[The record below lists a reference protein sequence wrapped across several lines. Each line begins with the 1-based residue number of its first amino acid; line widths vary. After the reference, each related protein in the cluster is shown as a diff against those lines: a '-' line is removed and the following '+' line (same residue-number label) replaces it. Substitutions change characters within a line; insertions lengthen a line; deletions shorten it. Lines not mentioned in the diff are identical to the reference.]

1 MKEPPLEESIRKEA
15 EETVRAV
22 REREAAEIRE
32 LDESC
37 AAEIED
43 FKKKSDA
50 EIQARIEQERSRLEN
65 KGLLERKKLKL
76 RGLEEFIGR
85 MVEEAVG
92 TMRDDPRYK
101 EFILDRVHEAADA
114 MQEGI
119 EVSLHTNDLSF
130 EGEIMAAAKKVGKN
144 PAVAVR
150 ADPSIRWGGCTIT
163 DEETGR
169 IFNSTVER
177 IYYRKSA
184 AIRREITKI
193 LNEKGFSF

>member
-1 MKEPPLEESIRKEA
+1 MKQQPLEESIRKEA

-32 LDESC
+32 LNESC
-37 AAEIED
+37 AVEIEQ
-43 FKKKSDA
+43 FKKKAGA
-50 EIQARIEQERSRLEN
+50 EAQAMIAQERSRLEN
-65 KGLLERKKLKL
+65 KGLLERRKLKL
-76 RGLEEFIGR
+76 CGLEEFIDR

-92 TMRDDPRYK
+92 TIRDDPRYR
-101 EFILDRVHEAADA
+101 EFILDRVRETAREI
-114 MQEGI
+114 QVGI
-119 EVSLHTNDLSF
+119 GVSLHTEDLSL
-130 EGEIMAAAKKVGKN
+130 EGEIMGATKGAGRN
-144 PAVAVR
+144 PDVTVH
-150 ADPSIRWGGCTIT
+150 ADPSIRWGGCAIR

-169 IFNSTVER
+169 IFNSTIER